1 MTRIRAD
8 ILILMAAV
16 IWGVAFVFQK
26 TAMDHMGPFLF
37 IASRAL
43 VAALILAPLALLAER
58 SVQRCDNAKGLGDLV
73 ALAGVGGVL
82 FFLGAAAQQ
91 AGLQTA
97 TVTNTGFL
105 TGLYVVFT
113 PLVAWVINRKA
124 PSVVVWPAIGA
135 SFVGAW
141 LLGGGSLGAF
151 SRGDGLVA
159 LCSIFWAAHVVATGR
174 ASRYG
179 NAAMFTAV
187 QFATVAVLGLACAFA
202 FETVS
207 LAQVRAGWIE
217 IAFVGVLSSAL
228 TFTLLTIAMRH
239 TPPAEASI
247 IASFEMVIAAIAG
260 YVWFGERLG
269 WLGIMG
275 GALMLLACVIVQLG
289 PVLEHFPA
297 KWIPVRRKRAPRK
310 V

>member
-8 ILILMAAV
+8 LLISFAAV

-37 IASRAL
+37 IAARAI
-43 VAALILAPLALLAER
+43 VAALILAPLAMLAER
-58 SVQRCDNAKGLGDLV
+58 SMQRTTGSFAELARLACLGGL
-73 ALAGVGGVL
+73 L

-91 AGLQTA
+91 AGLETA

-113 PLVAWVINRKA
+113 PLVAWFINRTA
-124 PSVVVWPAIGA
+124 PTVVVWPAIAA

-141 LLGGGSLGAF
+141 LLGGGSIGAF

-159 LCSIFWAAHVVATGR
+159 LGSIFWAAHVVATGR
-174 ASRYG
+174 ASAYG
-179 NAAMFTAV
+179 NATLFTAL
-187 QFATVAVLGLACAFA
+187 QFTIVALLALICAFV

-207 LAQVRAGWIE
+207 IAQMRAAWIE

-239 TPPAEASI
+239 TPPAEAAI

-260 YVWFGERLG
+260 YLMLGERLG
-269 WLGIMG
+269 LLGIIG

-289 PVLEHFPA
+289 PVLEHFA
-297 KWIPVRRKRAPRK
+297 LAWTPVRRTKSD
-310 V
+310 